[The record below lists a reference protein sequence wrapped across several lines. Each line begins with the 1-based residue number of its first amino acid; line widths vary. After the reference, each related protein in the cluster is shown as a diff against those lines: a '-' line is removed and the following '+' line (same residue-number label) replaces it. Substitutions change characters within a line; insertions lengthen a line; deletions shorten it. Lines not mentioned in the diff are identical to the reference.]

1 MQPEGHRQTIRQLS
15 VWGAFFFL
23 IYVALIVKLIT
34 YHQYQTDVVFSLYSL
49 AITFYILSRFILA
62 YYNDGRRHRYDRN
75 FLPTV
80 TFGVPSKN
88 EGAGIR
94 STIMGI
100 ANTDYPKDKFNIV
113 AVNDGSTDNTL
124 AQMYAAQAE
133 AAAMGVSVEV
143 VDWHTNQGKR
153 HGMAECIRLSHHEII
168 AFIDSDSL
176 IEPQTTREMVKYF
189 ANPQI
194 GAVTAHGFVANADT
208 NILTR
213 MQAVKYYI
221 SFRAYKSAESLF
233 GCVTCCS
240 GCGAAYRRETLEKV
254 VDEWTRQT
262 FLGSLC
268 TFGDDR
274 SLTNLVLRQ
283 GFKAVYAPEAP
294 VHTMVPDTWRVY
306 MKQQMRW
313 KKSWI
318 RESLRAS
325 LFMWR
330 KHPVMAA
337 SFYTGVILPFLAPF
351 VVLRAIIYYPS
362 FTHRAPFFYLFGIA
376 LMGLIYGL
384 YYRIYTRRH
393 DWLVG
398 TIVTLL
404 FGVVLIAQFPYA
416 IANIRDGRWGTR

>member
-1 MQPEGHRQTIRQLS
+1 
-15 VWGAFFFL
+15 
-23 IYVALIVKLIT
+23 
-34 YHQYQTDVVFSLYSL
+34 
-49 AITFYILSRFILA
+49 
-62 YYNDGRRHRYDRN
+62 
-75 FLPTV
+75 
-80 TFGVPSKN
+80 
-88 EGAGIR
+88 
-94 STIMGI
+94 
-100 ANTDYPKDKFNIV
+100 
-113 AVNDGSTDNTL
+113 
-124 AQMYAAQAE
+124 
-133 AAAMGVSVEV
+133 MGVTVKV
-143 VDWHTNQGKR
+143 VDWPVNQGKR
-153 HGMAECIRLSHHEII
+153 AGMAECIRLSSHEII

-176 IEPQTTREMVKYF
+176 IEPHTTREMVKYF
-189 ANPQI
+189 ANPRI
-194 GAVTAHGFVANADT
+194 GAVTAHGYVANAST
-208 NILTR
+208 NMLTR

-254 VDEWTRQT
+254 VYEWTRQT
-262 FLGSLC
+262 FLGALC

-283 GFKAVYAPEAP
+283 GFMAVYAPEAP
-294 VHTMVPDTWRVY
+294 VHTKVPDSWRVY

-330 KHPVMAA
+330 KPLVMAI
-337 SFYTGVILPFLAPF
+337 SFYTGLILPFLAPL
-351 VVLRAIIYYPS
+351 VVLRAIIYYPA
-362 FTHRAPFFYLFGIA
+362 FTHRAPIFYLFGIA
-376 LMGLIYGL
+376 LMGTIYGL

-393 DWLVG
+393 DWIVG
-398 TIVTLL
+398 TVVTLL